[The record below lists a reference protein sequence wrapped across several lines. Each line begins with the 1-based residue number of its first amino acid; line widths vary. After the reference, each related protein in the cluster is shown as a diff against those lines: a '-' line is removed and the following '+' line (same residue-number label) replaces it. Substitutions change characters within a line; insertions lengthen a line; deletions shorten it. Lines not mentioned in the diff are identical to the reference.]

1 MKVYLV
7 GGAVRDKLLNTS
19 SNDRDYVVVGSTI
32 QEMENKGFIQ
42 VGKNFPVF
50 IHPTTNEEYALARSE
65 RKIGNKHTDFE
76 FIFDSNITLEED
88 LIRRDFTINAM
99 ALDEN
104 NTVIDYFNG
113 QADLRNK
120 IIRAVRPE
128 TFVEDTLRILRG
140 CRFAA
145 QLDFNIEPETMELFK
160 KMVADGML
168 EFLTPERVWKETE
181 KALTQGYN
189 SPKYFELLNECG
201 ALKVLMPEIY
211 KLTTTPERLE
221 YHPSGN
227 TFKHT
232 MIALS
237 RLQHKNSIAK
247 FMILCHDLGKGVTP
261 EDILPSHNGHDER
274 GLPIIDNFCNRLK
287 IPNIYRDNAKHF
299 CKHHMKLGKFEEM
312 NVRKHYDIVKE
323 ISNNF
328 KNVETVQNIIYCFY
342 ADWTGEEFQTAW
354 NDTNECLKIM
364 NHIMNVFYT
373 MKDINIKD
381 LPENIQNSLMK
392 FKGEKFGQL
401 YRDAMIDYLRHN
413 LKTDVYNLL

>member
-128 TFVEDTLRILRG
+128 TFVEDALRILRG

-181 KALTQGYN
+181 KALSQGYN
-189 SPKYFELLNECG
+189 SPK
-201 ALKVLMPEIY
+201 
-211 KLTTTPERLE
+211 
-221 YHPSGN
+221 
-227 TFKHT
+227 
-232 MIALS
+232 
-237 RLQHKNSIAK
+237 
-247 FMILCHDLGKGVTP
+247 
-261 EDILPSHNGHDER
+261 
-274 GLPIIDNFCNRLK
+274 
-287 IPNIYRDNAKHF
+287 
-299 CKHHMKLGKFEEM
+299 
-312 NVRKHYDIVKE
+312 
-323 ISNNF
+323 
-328 KNVETVQNIIYCFY
+328 
-342 ADWTGEEFQTAW
+342 
-354 NDTNECLKIM
+354 
-364 NHIMNVFYT
+364 
-373 MKDINIKD
+373 
-381 LPENIQNSLMK
+381 
-392 FKGEKFGQL
+392 
-401 YRDAMIDYLRHN
+401 
-413 LKTDVYNLL
+413 